1 MSQDSSSSSES
12 TSNKPAR
19 ARYFV
24 TGLFTVIPLGVTAIV
39 LYYLVKGLSRIG
51 SKPAEFVQKQLEKS
65 FGGEDPEGLMSFITT
80 EWFQDGIAVLIVITL
95 VYFTGMLT
103 SNFVGRRL
111 VKFFEWFMDRIP
123 FVRTI
128 YGGMRKLV
136 DLLQQDTGSDVQ
148 RVVLIEFPSSEMKA
162 VGLVTRTFLD
172 QDTGRKLAA
181 VYVPTT
187 PNPTNGYVEIVPVD
201 RIISTN
207 WTFDEAVSFI
217 VSGGAV
223 APDQIPYS
231 KSEGKFLVPPAEPKP

>member
-1 MSQDSSSSSES
+1 MSEES
-12 TSNKPAR
+12 PYTASTTANKPKR

-51 SKPAEFVQKQLEKS
+51 SKPAEFVQNQLEKS
-65 FGGEDPEGLMSFITT
+65 FGQGDPEGLMRFITT
-80 EWFQDGIAVLIVITL
+80 EWFRDGIAVLIVVTL
-95 VYFTGMLT
+95 VYFLGMMT
-103 SNFVGRRL
+103 SNFVGRKM
-111 VKFFEWFMDRIP
+111 VKLFEWFMERIP

-136 DLLQQDTGSDVQ
+136 DLLQQDTGADVQ
-148 RVVLIEFPSSEMKA
+148 RVVLIEFPSPEMKT
-162 VGLVTRTFLD
+162 VGLVTRTFND
-172 QDTGRKLAA
+172 KDTGRKLAA

-187 PNPTNGYVEIVPVD
+187 PNPTNGYVEIVPID

-207 WTFDEAVSFI
+207 WTFDEAISFI

-231 KSEGKFLVPPAEPKP
+231 KSEGKFLEGVVEPTP